1 MLKKRD
7 TKAFPPLT
15 QVVQGHS
22 SGSRA
27 ASECGVLPATWA
39 TLLAPL
45 LEFDP
50 YTLQGMRVSV
60 SKINN
65 GGLMDLRTKETH
77 EFTGIRKCCSPC
89 RSTHAAR
96 ESFSTLIH
104 KTMLGAHMDQQL
116 PATLQMAGPW
126 VCNLQTGN
134 THQGTVAETPPGRL

>member
-7 TKAFPPLT
+7 TEAFTPVT
-15 QVVQGHS
+15 QVVQGHT

-50 YTLQGMRVSV
+50 YTLQIMCESV

-65 GGLMDLRTKETH
+65 GGLMDLQLKKPN
-77 EFTGIRKCCSPC
+77 EFT
-89 RSTHAAR
+89 
-96 ESFSTLIH
+96 
-104 KTMLGAHMDQQL
+104 
-116 PATLQMAGPW
+116 
-126 VCNLQTGN
+126 
-134 THQGTVAETPPGRL
+134 